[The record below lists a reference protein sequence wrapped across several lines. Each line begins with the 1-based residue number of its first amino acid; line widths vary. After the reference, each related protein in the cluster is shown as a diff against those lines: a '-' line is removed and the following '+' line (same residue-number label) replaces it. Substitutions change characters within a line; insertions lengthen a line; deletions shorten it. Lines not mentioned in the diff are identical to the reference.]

1 MSIRHPERA
10 HELRGPLPARGP
22 GDPSFCEDLLLT
34 VSSRRLKAM
43 GESGLISSTS
53 LGVITLILEALA
65 GVVNHRHG
73 RHKIDNVRIIE
84 GNAGEEMLELSY
96 HP

>member
-1 MSIRHPERA
+1 
-10 HELRGPLPARGP
+10 
-22 GDPSFCEDLLLT
+22 
-34 VSSRRLKAM
+34 M
-43 GESGLISSTS
+43 GESALIPSNS
-53 LGVITLILEALA
+53 LRDITLILEARA

-84 GNAGEEMLELSY
+84 KNAGEEMLELSY

>member
-1 MSIRHPERA
+1 
-10 HELRGPLPARGP
+10 
-22 GDPSFCEDLLLT
+22 
-34 VSSRRLKAM
+34 M